1 MTEKQ
6 GTLVCVGPGVIVG
19 AHISIRCQK
28 HIEQA
33 DVVFVNSHPIMLQ
46 WIETMN
52 TDVRSLQHFYG
63 EGKDRR
69 ITYQE
74 MIDAIL
80 DEVRQGKRVVG
91 VFYGHP
97 GVFAKVPHK
106 SIAQARKEGFRAV
119 MEPGI
124 SAEDCLY
131 ADMGIDPGDYG
142 CQHYEASQFLFYNR
156 RYDPSAY
163 LILWQIALAGDI
175 TIAKRLSSPEERQ
188 FLVDMLKKSYP
199 GTHKVALYESPT
211 LITDAVREEWI
222 ALDELPTADLT
233 PVTTLVIPPCEKMVK
248 DEGIVGA
255 IRALS
260 LPS

>member
-1 MTEKQ
+1 MADKK
-6 GTLVCVGPGVIVG
+6 GSLVCVGPGVTIG

-33 DVVFVNSHPIMLQ
+33 DVVFSNCHPIMQ
-46 WIETMN
+46 AWIETMHG
-52 TDVRSLQHFYG
+52 DVRSLQQYYG

-69 ITYQE
+69 ITYRE
-74 MIDAIL
+74 MTQAL
-80 DEVRQGKRVVG
+80 LAEVRNGKRVVG

-97 GVFAKVPHK
+97 GVFAKVPHR
-106 SIAQARKEGFRAV
+106 SIAQARKEGFDAR

-142 CQHYEASQFLFYNR
+142 CQHYEASQFLFYQR
-156 RYDPSAY
+156 AYDPSAY

-188 FLVDMLKKSYP
+188 FLVDMLRQNYP

-211 LITDAVREEWI
+211 LITDNVREDWI
-222 ALDELPTADLT
+222 CLDELPAADLT
-233 PVTTLVIPPCEKMVK
+233 SVTTLVVPPGKPMKK
-248 DEGIVGA
+248 DERVMEA
-255 IRALS
+255 LKALS
-260 LPS
+260 E

>member
-1 MTEKQ
+1 MTEKR
-6 GTLVCVGPGVIVG
+6 GSLVCVGPGVIVG

-33 DVVFVNSHPIMLQ
+33 DVVFSNCHPIMQ
-46 WIETMN
+46 AWIETMHS
-52 TDVRSLQHFYG
+52 DVRSLQEYYG

-69 ITYQE
+69 ITYRE
-74 MIDAIL
+74 MTQAIL
-80 DEVRQGKRVVG
+80 EQVRAGKRVVG

-97 GVFAKVPHK
+97 GVFAKVPHR
-106 SIAQARKEGFRAV
+106 SIAQAKEEGFDAW

-142 CQHYEASQFLFYNR
+142 CQHYEASQFLFCKR
-156 RYDPSAY
+156 TYDPSAY

-188 FLVDMLKKSYP
+188 FLVSMLKQDYP
-199 GTHKVALYESPT
+199 GSHKVALYESPT

-222 ALDELPTADLT
+222 SLDALPTADLT
-233 PVTTLVIPPCEKMVK
+233 SVTTLVIPPCKPMTK
-248 DEGIVGA
+248 DPDVINA

-260 LPS
+260 E